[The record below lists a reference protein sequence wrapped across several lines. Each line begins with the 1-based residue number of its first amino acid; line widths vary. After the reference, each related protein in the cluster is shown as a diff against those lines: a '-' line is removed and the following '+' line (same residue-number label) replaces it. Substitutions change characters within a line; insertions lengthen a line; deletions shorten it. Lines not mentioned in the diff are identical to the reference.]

1 MLLKVLSRINDP
13 KSQISLLELWEKNFP
28 GLGAAGDYGAF
39 QHFAGITSL
48 DIGFKGTGKSTV
60 NSCHDTYSLLTQR
73 DPNLSYPYTM
83 AQILSLLILELADS
97 SNMPFNMTNYASH
110 VSSWFSDLEA
120 HVNMKASGVG
130 NQRKSL
136 DLTSLQDAVELM
148 QRNMPLFDNKVAEW
162 TDEDD
167 GDFSVELDSGVSAVH
182 RVHHNA
188 RMANFE
194 HHLVMEEGL
203 WGRQWFK
210 HVLMAPKVCFFFI
223 YPILPL
229 TMGRYVG
236 FAS

>member
-13 KSQISLLELWEKNFP
+13 KSKSSLLELWEKKFP
-28 GLGAAGDYGAF
+28 GLGATGDYGAF
-39 QHFAGITSL
+39 QHFAGMASI
-48 DIGFKGTGKSTV
+48 DIGFRGTEKSAV

-73 DPNLSYPYTM
+73 DPNLDYPYTM

-110 VSSWFSDLEA
+110 ASSWFSDLEA

-148 QRNMPLFDNKVAEW
+148 RQNMPLFDNKVAEW
-162 TDEDD
+162 ADEDD
-167 GDFSVELDSGVSAVH
+167 GEFSADFDSGVSTVH
-182 RVHHNA
+182 RINHNI

-194 HHLVMEEGL
+194 HHLVMDEGL
-203 WGRQWFK
+203 WGRPWFK
-210 HVLMAPKVCFFFI
+210 HALMAPKVGFFF
-223 YPILPL
+223 PFILVVPKK
-229 TMGRYVG
+229 
-236 FAS
+236 